1 MGFTATPDF
10 TGPILSGR
18 QINALSSWQNYL
30 HAQGKLSRFPQ
41 PIYAGD
47 NTVAD
52 TLGYNE
58 IFRGYVNHSHR
69 SGYTEYLEYD
79 LEIEKDQWDGGNVYV
94 RVFYKTIT
102 PETPANAIIE
112 LSRSDFGSERVRGRV
127 ALADFPTAETHPEDK
142 EQVEVAV
149 FAYRTDDA
157 YKVRCHGT
165 VYTLAE
171 IVYPDDY
178 TALNDATALTDGE
191 DVDVPDDLTLLADN
205 CEALDYLSQG
215 YVDGFRSEESGEVY
229 GGQSRTLGPWRWFTN
244 MNGRMYYRVAM
255 WKVAGGTS
263 EAIRVR
269 FYVNTSYL
277 LKTLT
282 LLAGHLPEEPHIEE
296 GYFDLTGFTPTPSQQ
311 IGIRIHAVVDSP
323 NDAQGG
329 ARIDYL
335 FEDGAE
341 MGSYADFG
349 RAEHLAEVKGDT
361 GTNQLRTLWD
371 NQKIIAGDDG
381 TGYGQ
386 DGFDV
391 AGGLPFGHAVLA
403 RRSLVTHRSAQR
415 GVGRQ
420 RIVHVD
426 GVAYQVIYLR
436 RLLDKDYL
444 FYRSKGAEL
453 VHIAGDGQE
462 NSQGLDDYDDENPYQ
477 VLNLSEIPSLT
488 YGQMFCLRARMDI
501 EENEIDFAK
510 VGWL

>member
-1 MGFTATPDF
+1 MGFVATPDF
-10 TGPILSGR
+10 TGPILSSR
-18 QINALSSWQNYL
+18 QINALASWENYL
-30 HAQGKLSRFPQ
+30 HAQGKLTRIPT

-58 IFRGYVNHSHR
+58 IFRGYVIHAHR
-69 SGYTEYLEYD
+69 AGYSEYLYYD
-79 LEIEKDQWDGGNVYV
+79 LAIEKDQWDGGNVYV

-102 PETPANAIIE
+102 PETPANAIVE
-112 LSRSDFGSERVRGRV
+112 LSRSDFGEERVRGR
-127 ALADFPTAETHPEDK
+127 ASLADFPSAEDHPEDG
-142 EQVEVAV
+142 ELVEVAV

-165 VYTLAE
+165 VYTLEE
-171 IVYPDDY
+171 ILYPDDY

-191 DVDVPDDLTLLADN
+191 DADVPDDLTLLAAN
-205 CEALDYLSQG
+205 CEELDYLAG
-215 YVDGFRSEESGEVY
+215 GMVEGFRSVESGEIY

-277 LKTLT
+277 LETLT

-296 GYFDLTGFTPTPSQQ
+296 GYFDLTGFTPAPSQQ

-323 NDAQGG
+323 DGAQGG

-335 FEDGAE
+335 FEDGE
-341 MGSYADFG
+341 EVGDYVDLGQVS
-349 RAEHLAEVKGDT
+349 HLDEVEGNT
-361 GTNQLRTLWD
+361 GTNPLRTLWD

-381 TGYGQ
+381 SGYGQ

-391 AGGLPFGHAVLA
+391 AGGFPVGHAALA
-403 RRSLVTHRSAQR
+403 RRATIAHRSAQR

-444 FYRSKGAEL
+444 YYRAIGAEL
-453 VHIAGDGQE
+453 VHTALGGEE
-462 NSQGLDDYDDENPYQ
+462 NSQGLDDYTDDDAYH
-477 VLNLSEIPSLT
+477 VVNLSDIPSLA
-488 YGQMFCLRARMDI
+488 YGQMFCLRARMDT